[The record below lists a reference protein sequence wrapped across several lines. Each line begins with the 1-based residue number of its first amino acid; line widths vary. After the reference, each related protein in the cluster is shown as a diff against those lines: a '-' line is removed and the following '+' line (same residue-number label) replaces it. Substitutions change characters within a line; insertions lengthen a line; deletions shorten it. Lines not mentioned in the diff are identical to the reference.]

1 MTWPGQKVRLLPG
14 WYRLRHS
21 HVSVHKSHFLN
32 TFLVPFKS
40 ALLAIPTPFLF
51 SFHRTQQSLFVKFLS
66 LSCCFSMAQKTFIY
80 QTFDFFFLFLWIA
93 LLSFEVPDSYPFLFS
108 LGWHQCSS
116 VAHPCPTLCNPM
128 DRRTPGFPVHQQLL
142 ELAQTH
148 VHGVGDAIQ
157 PSHPL
162 LSPSPAA
169 FNLSQHQSL
178 FQQVSSLYQVA
189 KVLEFQ
195 LQHQSFQ
202 WTARTDFL

>member
-1 MTWPGQKVRLLPG
+1 MILLINLCSFLILGKTLMLGKIKGNRRRGWQRMRWLDGITDSMNMSLSKLREIVKDREAWHAAAHGVTKSWTWLGD
-14 WYRLRHS
+14 WTATMF
-21 HVSVHKSHFLN
+21 VSI
-32 TFLVPFKS
+32 TFLAYLVHVCCSVNKS
-40 ALLAIPTPFLF
+40 
-51 SFHRTQQSLFVKFLS
+51 
-66 LSCCFSMAQKTFIY
+66 
-80 QTFDFFFLFLWIA
+80 
-93 LLSFEVPDSYPFLFS
+93 
-108 LGWHQCSS
+108 
-116 VAHPCPTLCNPM
+116 CPTLCNPM

-142 ELAQTH
+142 VLAQTH

-162 LSPSPAA
+162 LSPSPPA

-202 WTARTDFL
+202 WIARTDFL